1 MPGICRSQTDNAVT
15 GHKCSIFASAFS
27 MCKSV
32 FANGIKVNRQGDFL
46 MPHTILVPC
55 GKSVC
60 CVPHIANINSGSF
73 NVFAEGVPV
82 AMKGSSADAGMMVQ
96 GSKDVFVN
104 GAGGGFL

>member
-15 GHKCSIFASAFS
+15 GHACSVFATAFS
-27 MCKSV
+27 MCKTV

-46 MPHTILVPC
+46 MPHTILVP
-55 GKSVC
+55 GKPPK
-60 CVPHIANINSGSF
+60 CVPHLANINSGSF

-96 GSKDVFVN
+96 GSRDVFVN

>member
-15 GHKCSIFASAFS
+15 GHKCGVFASAFS

-32 FANGIKVNRQGDFL
+32 FANGIKVNRRGDFL
-46 MPHTILVPC
+46 MPHTILVP
-55 GKSVC
+55 GKPPK
-60 CVPHIANINSGSF
+60 CVPHLASINSGSF

-96 GSKDVFVN
+96 GSKDVFIN